1 MFSDI
6 LIPALFIGGLGLIFG
21 ALLGYASI
29 KFKVDKNENIDKV
42 AELLP
47 GANCGGCGFT
57 GCSALAEAIVENGEK
72 ITRCNLVNEKQ
83 VSEISKVLG
92 IRAEKV
98 VKKKRL

>member
-1 MFSDI
+1 MGFFGNVVFNKYGLGGRICFSDI

-72 ITRCNLVNEKQ
+72 SRGAIL
-83 VSEISKVLG
+83 
-92 IRAEKV
+92 
-98 VKKKRL
+98 